1 MYRSESKGEIMKFKR
16 NFLLT
21 YILFFNSL
29 MMFIMTPILM
39 IMLSFVDDV
48 KNMLFMVP
56 VMFVLLTVL
65 TIFLNIINMIT
76 WPFSKKI
83 VHIGNNEISYNNK
96 TIIISDITKIYFDLG
111 TVNKFNGGTPC
122 CLSLY
127 IKDKVELSIT
137 HVSFIALLVII
148 KKCKKV
154 PKRLMPKA
162 LYKASIILYLLSI
175 IALILAIIF

>member
-1 MYRSESKGEIMKFKR
+1 MKFKR

-29 MMFIMTPILM
+29 MIFVMIPILM

-56 VMFVLLTVL
+56 FMFVLLTVL
-65 TIFLNIINMIT
+65 TIFFNIINMIT

-83 VHIGNNEISYNNK
+83 IHIGKNEISYSNK
-96 TIIISDITKIYFDLG
+96 TIMISDITKIYFDLG

-127 IKDKVELSIT
+127 INDKVELSIT

-148 KKCKKV
+148 KKCKEV

-162 LYKASIILYLLSI
+162 LYKAGIIIYLISI

>member
-1 MYRSESKGEIMKFKR
+1 MKFKR

>member
-56 VMFVLLTVL
+56 FMFVLLTVL

-148 KKCKKV
+148 KKCRKV

>member
-1 MYRSESKGEIMKFKR
+1 MKFKR

-56 VMFVLLTVL
+56 FMFVLLTVL